1 MRFSIST
8 LFIIVNFFFLT
19 TAFAQDLTVSG
30 TLVDEKKKGIESSE
44 VILLKNKRIVAST
57 LTDVEGNFKLSYP
70 TGTYSLRFYYVGTVI
85 YQTDFELKQN
95 LDLGTI
101 SSFDSTNQLDEVE
114 LTSKKKIIENK
125 VDRTVFNVE
134 NSVRASGSDA
144 LELLKSTP
152 GVAVSSN
159 SIGIV
164 GKSSVSVMINDRVVN
179 MTGDELNSYLGSI
192 SSDNIKSIEVI
203 TTPPAKYDAQGNSGL
218 INIKLKK
225 ALEDSWSSSIRSNY
239 IQTTYPSLVSAVDFL
254 YNKNKWSLFIDL
266 AKREGSDKIVENT
279 DTFYEDESWAG
290 KTKRKDKVDL
300 YRGIFGVD
308 FKVTKNATIGGKY
321 VALTDNPDIEDS
333 NTSKVYDKATGNL
346 LSTYETTGFNDSK
359 NSHHT
364 FNAYYSQKLDTIGRK
379 FTIDFDYFTFDDD
392 KIRNFTTQNVDVANQ
407 PLSPAVIGL
416 NSGFQNIQNYSGK
429 VDFEIPTKWADYGF
443 GGKLSWVNNSS
454 DISYY
459 DLSSG
464 AAILD
469 IFQTSDFDY
478 TENTQA
484 AYVNFSKTL
493 SSKWQTQIGLRYERT
508 QVIGITT
515 SPDVTQNQENTF
527 DYNKVF
533 PSAYLL
539 YNHNENNSFSLNYSK
554 RIDRPIFWDL
564 NPFKWYLS
572 SFITV
577 EGNPYLQ
584 PSFADNIELNY
595 TFKQNLS
602 FKLYYSTIINGNLQ
616 IPFIDLTAN
625 PQTIEYQRGNFF
637 DRQQYGLTLSYQYNK
652 YEWWESANTINGNY
666 NDTTFTEELPTEV
679 QNGFQFAFYT
689 YNTFTVNKAKTLLL
703 EANFEYHSPR
713 KELYFEATHY
723 SRFDAGLRYSLKDK
737 GWSFVVLGND
747 IFKDYMAYFTTV
759 VNNTPQKRS
768 LYMDE
773 RMLRI
778 GVTYQ
783 FGNKKLAS
791 NQRES
796 GNDEV
801 QGRLK

>member
-57 LTDVEGNFKLSYP
+57 LTDAEGTFKLSYP

-114 LTSKKKIIENK
+114 LTSKKKIIVNK